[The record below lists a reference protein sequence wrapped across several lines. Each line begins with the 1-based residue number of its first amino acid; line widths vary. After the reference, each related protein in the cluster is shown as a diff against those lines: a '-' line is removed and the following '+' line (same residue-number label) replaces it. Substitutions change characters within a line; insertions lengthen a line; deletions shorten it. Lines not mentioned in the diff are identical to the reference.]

1 MMWYDKMLKKGRKSF
16 LSYLNNDLIRDKE
29 IQTTIGK
36 IDSIQAFSSRGYEL
50 FPDEAL
56 VMFNRVGETRWNG
69 LLFLVRRAIEKSGK
83 GKGLGVV
90 TGGTLSGQPTCE
102 FFAFYEIE
110 KIISVG
116 DYGGDEIDWSDLVGP
131 KIIDPN
137 DQFHSSSNKPIMS
150 EESAIWYQYESDYF
164 TKWLDISSWV
174 CRRFVKDSP
183 VGTEINE
190 DTALNIL
197 VIPRQ
202 SWPNSVLY
210 HDSIN
215 KKVI

>member
-29 IQTTIGK
+29 VQTTVGK
-36 IDSIQAFSSRGYEL
+36 IDSIKAFAPTGNPK
-50 FPDEAL
+50 FPEEAL

-69 LLFLVRRAIEKSGK
+69 LLFLVRFRK
-83 GKGLGVV
+83 GVQ
-90 TGGTLSGQPTCE
+90 SNAWDQPRL
-102 FFAFYEIE
+102 FDFYEIE
-110 KIISVG
+110 KFISVG
-116 DYGGDEIDWSDLVGP
+116 DYGGDEIDWSELVGP

-137 DQFHSSSNKPIMS
+137 DQFHSSSNKSLMS
-150 EESAIWYQYESDYF
+150 EESAIWYQYESEYF
-164 TKWLDISSWV
+164 TKWVDISSWV

>member
-29 IQTTIGK
+29 IQTTIG
-36 IDSIQAFSSRGYEL
+36 EL
-50 FPDEAL
+50 DQIMNDFARFPQEAL
-56 VMFNRVGETRWNG
+56 IMFNRVGEIRWNG
-69 LLFLVRRAIEKSGK
+69 FLFYVK
-83 GKGLGVV
+83 GVKTPKGD
-90 TGGTLSGQPTCE
+90 E
-102 FFAFYEIE
+102 FIRFYEIE

-131 KIIDPN
+131 KRVDPN

-150 EESAIWYQYESDYF
+150 EESAIWYQYESEYF

>member
-29 IQTTIGK
+29 VQTTIGK
-36 IDSIQAFSSRGYEL
+36 IDSIKAFTPTGNPK
-50 FPDEAL
+50 FPTEAL

-69 LLFLVRRAIEKSGK
+69 LLFLVRSKRWGMQSNAGD
-83 GKGLGVV
+83 
-90 TGGTLSGQPTCE
+90 QPRL
-102 FFAFYEIE
+102 FNFYEIE
-110 KIISVG
+110 KFISVG
-116 DYGGDEIDWSDLVGP
+116 DYGGDEIEWSDLVGP

-150 EESAIWYQYESDYF
+150 EESAIWYQYESEYF
-164 TKWLDISSWV
+164 TKWIDISSWV

-183 VGTEINE
+183 VGTEIDE